1 MFVYFPGTQLK
12 PDLVDPYSLRDL
24 QYLRVHLTSSVPR
37 QHSSGIVGQLIPR
50 GASRLFADTILFRD
64 TRLVE
69 DTIRHRADAQR
80 QEQALASS
88 FSESWFRNMAGSD
101 SDPTGSRNFPSL
113 KCVEVS
119 GLYSANPFPQSSYWG
134 ISTMTGTR
142 DGAEDSGGSKSR
154 LDAMMDK
161 EEAEM
166 LKEPYL

>member
-1 MFVYFPGTQLK
+1 M
-12 PDLVDPYSLRDL
+12 DPYSLRDL
-24 QYLRVHLTSSVPR
+24 QYLRVHLASSVPR
-37 QHSSGIVGQLIPR
+37 QQSIGVGHLVPR
-50 GASRLFADTILFRD
+50 GPSRLFADTILFRD
-64 TRLVE
+64 TRLFV

-88 FSESWFRNMAGSD
+88 FSQSWFRDTAGTD
-101 SDPTGSRNFPSL
+101 SDLATPTGSRKFPSL

-142 DGAEDSGGSKSR
+142 DGVQGSGGSKSP